1 MKISTLWYS
10 IRQGVKN
17 IRRNLMFSLASV
29 GTMVACLFLF
39 GIFYMLVVNFQSAVT
54 TVEKN
59 VTVSVFFNE
68 GVTQEQIDLI
78 GEKIRYR
85 KELNTIEYVSADQ
98 AWENFKEE
106 SYDQVDSDLITGAF
120 GEDNPLKNSASYQI
134 TLKDVSKQ
142 AEFVKFVE
150 GLDGVRSVKSSE
162 AVANGLASMNSLV
175 GYASMA
181 IIVILLFV
189 AIFLITNTITIG
201 ITVRKEEIG
210 IMKLIGATDFFV
222 RAPFVV
228 EGIIIGLVG
237 SAIPVIILR
246 YMYENV
252 IQYVVDRFPI
262 INTLVNFV
270 STDQVFKVLTPLC
283 LLVGVGIG
291 WLGSS
296 ITTRR
301 HLHV

>member
-1 MKISTLWYS
+1 MKISTLLYS

-17 IRRNLMFSLASV
+17 IRRNLMFSLASI

-39 GIFYMLVVNFQSAVT
+39 GIFYMIVLNFQAAVQ

-68 GVTQEQIDLI
+68 GISQEQIDAI
-78 GEKIRYR
+78 GEEIRYR
-85 KELNTIEYVSADQ
+85 DELNTIEFISADA
-98 AWENFKEE
+98 AWDTFKEE
-106 SYDQVDSDLITGAF
+106 SYDEVDADLITNAF
-120 GEDNPLKNSASYQI
+120 NGDNPLKNSASYQI

-142 AEFVKFVE
+142 SEFVKFVE
-150 GLDGVRSVKSSE
+150 GLEGVRTVKSSE
-162 AVANGLASMNSLV
+162 AVANSLASVNSLV

-181 IIVILLFV
+181 IILILLFV
-189 AIFLITNTITIG
+189 AVFLITNTITIG

-222 RAPFVV
+222 RAPFIV
-228 EGIIIGLVG
+228 EGVLIGLVG
-237 SAIPVIILR
+237 SAIPIIILR
-246 YMYENV
+246 YMYDNIIAYV
-252 IQYVVDRFPI
+252 IERFPI

-270 STDQVFKVLTPLC
+270 PTDTVFSTLTPLC
-283 LLVGVGIG
+283 LIVGIG
-291 WLGSS
+291 IGWIGSS

>member
-1 MKISTLWYS
+1 MKFSTLLYS

-17 IRRNLMFSLASV
+17 IRRNLMFSLASI

-39 GIFYMLVVNFQSAVT
+39 GIFYMIVVNFQAAVQ

-68 GVTQEQIDLI
+68 GITQEQLDAI
-78 GEKIRYR
+78 GEAIRYR
-85 KELNTIEYVSADQ
+85 EELNTIEFVSADA
-98 AWENFKEE
+98 AWDTFKKE
-106 SYDQVDSDLITGAF
+106 SYDEVDSSLITNAF
-120 GEDNPLKNSASYQI
+120 NGDNPLKNSASYQI

-142 AEFVKFVE
+142 GEFVAFVE
-150 GLDGVRSVKSSE
+150 GLEGVRSVKSSE
-162 AVANGLASMNSLV
+162 AVANGLASVNSLV

-181 IIVILLFV
+181 IILILLFV

-222 RAPFVV
+222 RAPFMV
-228 EGIIIGLVG
+228 EGVIIGLVG
-237 SAIPVIILR
+237 SAIPVMILR
-246 YMYENV
+246 YMYQN
-252 IQYVVDRFPI
+252 IIDYLITRFPI

-270 STDQVFKVLTPLC
+270 PTDTVFGTLTPLC
-283 LLVGVGIG
+283 LIVGVGIG
-291 WLGSS
+291 LIGSS

>member
-59 VTVSVFFNE
+59 VTVSVFFNA

-296 ITTRR
+296 MTTRR

>member
-1 MKISTLWYS
+1 MKISTLLYS

-17 IRRNLMFSLASV
+17 IRRNLMFSLASI

-39 GIFYMLVVNFQSAVT
+39 GIFYMIVVNFQAAVQ

-68 GVTQEQIDLI
+68 GITQEQLDAI
-78 GEKIRYR
+78 GEAIRYR
-85 KELNTIEYVSADQ
+85 EELNTIEFVSADA
-98 AWENFKEE
+98 AWDTFKKE
-106 SYDQVDSDLITGAF
+106 SYDEVDSSLITNAF
-120 GEDNPLKNSASYQI
+120 NGDNPLKNSASYQI
-134 TLKDVSKQ
+134 TLKDVAKQ
-142 AEFVKFVE
+142 SEFVAFVE
-150 GLDGVRSVKSSE
+150 GLEGVRSVKSSE
-162 AVANGLASMNSLV
+162 AVANGLASVNSLV
-175 GYASMA
+175 GYASIA
-181 IIVILLFV
+181 IILILLFV

-222 RAPFVV
+222 RAPFMV
-228 EGIIIGLVG
+228 EGVLIGLVG
-237 SAIPVIILR
+237 SAIPVMILR
-246 YMYENV
+246 YMYQN
-252 IQYVVDRFPI
+252 IIDYLITRFPI

-270 STDQVFKVLTPLC
+270 PTDTVFGTLTPLC
-283 LLVGVGIG
+283 LIVGVGIG
-291 WLGSS
+291 LVGSS

>member
-1 MKISTLWYS
+1 MKISTLLYS

-17 IRRNLMFSLASV
+17 IRRNLMFSLASI

-39 GIFYMLVVNFQSAVT
+39 GIFYMIVLNFQAAVQ

-68 GVTQEQIDLI
+68 GVSQEQIDAI
-78 GEKIRYR
+78 GEAIRYR
-85 KELNTIEYVSADQ
+85 DELNTIEFVSADA
-98 AWENFKEE
+98 AWQNFKEE
-106 SYDQVDSDLITGAF
+106 SYNEVDSDMITNAF
-120 GEDNPLKNSASYQI
+120 GSDNPLKNSASFQI

-142 AEFVKFVE
+142 SDFVEFVE
-150 GLDGVRSVKSSE
+150 GLEGVRSVKSSE
-162 AVANGLASMNSLV
+162 VVANGLASVNSLV

-181 IIVILLFV
+181 IILILLFV

-222 RAPFVV
+222 RAPFMV
-228 EGIIIGLVG
+228 EGVIIGLVG

-246 YMYENV
+246 YMYHNIIEYL
-252 IQYVVDRFPI
+252 IARFPI

-270 STDQVFKVLTPLC
+270 PTDTVFSTLTPLC
-283 LLVGVGIG
+283 LAVGIG
-291 WLGSS
+291 IGLIGSS

>member
-181 IIVILLFV
+181 IIVILLCV

>member
-296 ITTRR
+296 MTTRR

>member
-1 MKISTLWYS
+1 MKISTLLYS

-17 IRRNLMFSLASV
+17 IHRNLMFSLASI

-39 GIFYMLVVNFQSAVT
+39 GIFYMIVVNFQAAVQ

-68 GVTQEQIDLI
+68 GITQEQLDAI
-78 GEKIRYR
+78 GEAIRYR
-85 KELNTIEYVSADQ
+85 EELNTIEFVSADA
-98 AWENFKEE
+98 AWDTFKKE
-106 SYDQVDSDLITGAF
+106 SYDEVDSSLITNAF
-120 GEDNPLKNSASYQI
+120 NGDNPLKNSASYQI

-142 AEFVKFVE
+142 SEFVAFVE
-150 GLDGVRSVKSSE
+150 GLEGVRSVKSSE
-162 AVANGLASMNSLV
+162 AVANGLTSVNSLV

-181 IIVILLFV
+181 IIMILLFV

-222 RAPFVV
+222 RAPFMV
-228 EGIIIGLVG
+228 EGVLIGLVG
-237 SAIPVIILR
+237 SAIPVMILR
-246 YMYENV
+246 YMYRNIIDYLV
-252 IQYVVDRFPI
+252 TRFPI

-270 STDQVFKVLTPLC
+270 PTDVVFGTLTPLC
-283 LLVGVGIG
+283 LIVGVGIG
-291 WLGSS
+291 LIGSS

>member
-10 IRQGVKN
+10 IRQGIKN
-17 IRRNLMFSLASV
+17 IRRNLMFSLASI

-39 GIFYMLVVNFQSAVT
+39 GIFYMIVVNFQAAVQ

-68 GVTQEQIDLI
+68 GISQEQIDAI
-78 GEKIRYR
+78 GEAIRYR
-85 KELNTIEYVSADQ
+85 EELNTIEFVSADA
-98 AWENFKEE
+98 AWNTFREE
-106 SYDQVDSDLITGAF
+106 SYDAVDSDLITNAF
-120 GEDNPLKNSASYQI
+120 NGDNPLKNSASYQI
-134 TLKDVSKQ
+134 TLKDVSMQ
-142 AEFVKFVE
+142 GEFVKFVE
-150 GLDGVRSVKSSE
+150 GLEGVRSVKSSE
-162 AVANGLASMNSLV
+162 AVANGLASVNSLV

-181 IIVILLFV
+181 IILILLFV

-222 RAPFVV
+222 RAPFMV
-228 EGIIIGLVG
+228 EGVIIGLVG
-237 SAIPVIILR
+237 SAIPVMILR
-246 YMYENV
+246 YMYHN
-252 IQYVVDRFPI
+252 IIDYLITRFPI

-270 STDQVFKVLTPLC
+270 PTDTVFGTLTPLC
-283 LLVGVGIG
+283 LIVGVGIG
-291 WLGSS
+291 LVGSS

>member
-1 MKISTLWYS
+1 MKFSTLWYS

-29 GTMVACLFLF
+29 GTMVSCLFLF
-39 GIFYMLVVNFQSAVT
+39 GIFYMIVINFQAAVQ

-59 VTVSVFFNE
+59 VTISVFFDY
-68 GVTQEQIDLI
+68 GLTQEQIDAI
-78 GEKIRYR
+78 GEQIRYR
-85 KELNTIEYVSADQ
+85 EELNTIEFVSADA
-98 AWENFKEE
+98 AWQGFIEE
-106 SYDQVDSDLITGAF
+106 SYKEEDSSIITNAF
-120 GEDNPLKNSASYQI
+120 NGDNPLKNSASYEI

-142 AEFVKFVE
+142 QEFVEFVE
-150 GLDGVRSVKSSE
+150 SIDGVRSVKSSE
-162 AVANGLASMNSLV
+162 AVANGLASLNSLV

-181 IIVILLFV
+181 IIAILLFV
-189 AIFLITNTITIG
+189 AVFLINNTITIG

-222 RAPFVV
+222 RAPFMV
-228 EGIIIGLVG
+228 EGVIIGLVG

-246 YMYENV
+246 YMYEN
-252 IQYVVDRFPI
+252 IIEYLIARFPI
-262 INTLVNFV
+262 INILVNFV
-270 STDQVFKVLTPLC
+270 STEDVFATLTPLC

-291 WLGSS
+291 LFGS
-296 ITTRR
+296 IVTTRR